1 MDLFIIIILAILGV
15 CLIVV
20 EAFMPGFGLP
30 GLSGIVMELGAIAI
44 TYLKRGSTAALILAL
59 IILSVLAVA
68 LSIALRSAA
77 KGRFA
82 KSKMVLHNVEGHEE
96 GYVASEDLKVF
107 VGREGETTTA
117 LRPAGIADFDGVR
130 LNVVSEG
137 DFINP
142 GTRVRI
148 TQAEGS
154 RVVVKPV

>member
-1 MDLFIIIILAILGV
+1 MDIFLIIVLSILGV
-15 CLIVV
+15 ALIVV

-30 GLSGIVMELGAIAI
+30 GLSGIVLEIGAIAI
-44 TYLKRGSTAALILAL
+44 TLIRHGSTYALILAL
-59 IILSVLAVA
+59 IILTVIAIA

-82 KSKMVLHNVEGHEE
+82 KSKMVLHNVEGSEE
-96 GYVASEDLKVF
+96 GYTASEDLKVF
-107 VGREGETTTA
+107 VGHEGVATTA

-137 DFINP
+137 DFIDA
-142 GTRVRI
+142 GTRVHI
-148 TQAEGS
+148 TEAEGN